1 MRIHEWMFLWCG
13 RAELQ
18 QSFPVPNEGVV
29 RAVTPAWGSREPGA
43 FLPVGI
49 HQTWMKKAL
58 NCPFFFFFYFILPA
72 GKDLVALT
80 CDTILNQG
88 LTKWPVDI
96 LCLPNY
102 SVILWIQEARSAGKL
117 PSIPVLL
124 FSLSGF
130 SWSILLHTG
139 CFSLSTSIMSNTMY
153 VWHLDQTQGAAAALT
168 FLWKTKEF
176 LSSCTDL
183 DWSH

>member
-1 MRIHEWMFLWCG
+1 M
-13 RAELQ
+13 
-18 QSFPVPNEGVV
+18 GVK
-29 RAVTPAWGSREPGA
+29 RAWGFSACGNTPDMDEKGPE
-43 FLPVGI
+43 LS
-49 HQTWMKKAL
+49 
-58 NCPFFFFFYFILPA
+58 FFFFFFFILPA

-102 SVILWIQEARSAGKL
+102 SVILWIQARSAGKL

-130 SWSILLHTG
+130 SSSILLHTG

>member
-1 MRIHEWMFLWCG
+1 MGAKR
-13 RAELQ
+13 
-18 QSFPVPNEGVV
+18 
-29 RAVTPAWGSREPGA
+29 AWGFSACGNTPDMDEKGPE
-43 FLPVGI
+43 LS
-49 HQTWMKKAL
+49 
-58 NCPFFFFFYFILPA
+58 FFFFFFILPA

-102 SVILWIQEARSAGKL
+102 SVILWIQARSAGKL

-130 SWSILLHTG
+130 SSSILLHTG